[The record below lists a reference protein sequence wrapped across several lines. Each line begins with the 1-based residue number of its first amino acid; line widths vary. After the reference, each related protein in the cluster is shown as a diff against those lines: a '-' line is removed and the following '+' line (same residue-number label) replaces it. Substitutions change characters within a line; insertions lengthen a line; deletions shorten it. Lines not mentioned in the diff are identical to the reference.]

1 MDIPDLVLAGPDSI
15 AASIPFIIGFTPRDS
30 LVVMWLHDG
39 HVRLTMRMDLPQA
52 HADPDDWANA
62 VMAHR
67 SFSEEVILC
76 VIPADEDSPREGNGE
91 LHSRPLMS
99 AMLDQLSK
107 TDCKVRD
114 ALLLSMGCWWSYL
127 CEEPECCSPAG
138 TPLDPKIV
146 EGVAAQ
152 FALAGV
158 GRLPDRAAVVAV
170 CAPDPVRQVANRTKV
185 REAAQARSDRLAR
198 ARDRDTEWDT
208 WRDDS
213 ISLILE
219 SLIERPELG
228 SGHDAEIFLGLCD
241 VRVRD
246 TVLWEIANSDAHD
259 PHRAFEAAAAL
270 LRGAPA
276 GVIAPIGTLTA
287 LLGWLIG
294 DGVRAMAALERAW
307 AEDPNY
313 SLAELLG
320 RSINAGLSPSS
331 WREMMGGLTREAC
344 RGVRT
349 LSAAPPVG

>member
-15 AASIPFIIGFTPRDS
+15 AASIPFIIGFTPRNS
-30 LVVMWLHDG
+30 LVVMWLRDG
-39 HVRLTMRMDLPQA
+39 HVRLTMRMDLPPV
-52 HADPDDWANA
+52 HAEPDGWADA

-67 SFSEEVILC
+67 SLNEEVILC
-76 VIPADEDSPREGNGE
+76 VLPADADSARESNGE
-91 LHSRPLMS
+91 LHSQVLMS
-99 AMLDQLSK
+99 ALLEKLSR
-107 TDCKVRD
+107 TDCQVRD
-114 ALLLSMGCWWSYL
+114 ALLLSAGCWWSYL

-138 TPLDPKIV
+138 TPLDPKIA

-170 CAPDPVRQVANRTKV
+170 CAPDPVRQAANRTNV
-185 REAAQARSDRLAR
+185 REAVQARSDRLAQ

-219 SLIERPELG
+219 SLIERPAVG
-228 SGHDAEIFLGLCD
+228 SGHDAEILLGLCD

-246 TVLWEIANSDAHD
+246 TVLWEIANSDTHD

-276 GVIAPIGTLTA
+276 GVIAPIGTVTA

-307 AEDPNY
+307 AEDPDY
-313 SLAELLG
+313 SLATLLG

-344 RGVRT
+344 RGPRVRST
-349 LSAAPPVG
+349 APPVG